1 MSFVVVVVVV
11 MTVYSDEEEDS
22 DEEPDE
28 WGKFLHLKEKVCSV
42 DQIHADP
49 GVNSTKKYKCTL
61 QVRPLFLHTYN
72 GIMYMYEHS
81 AVVTIY
87 TCNSFIELALVVL

>member
-1 MSFVVVVVVV
+1 

-42 DQIHADP
+42 CQIHADP
-49 GVNSTKKYKCTL
+49 N
-61 QVRPLFLHTYN
+61 F
-72 GIMYMYEHS
+72 
-81 AVVTIY
+81 
-87 TCNSFIELALVVL
+87 VL

>member
-1 MSFVVVVVVV
+1 MSFVVVVVAVV
-11 MTVYSDEEEDS
+11 VVVVVAMTVYSDEEEDS

-49 GVNSTKKYKCTL
+49 GVIQQRNTSVFYESNPCFYKFT
-61 QVRPLFLHTYN
+61 PI
-72 GIMYMYEHS
+72 GIH
-81 AVVTIY
+81 
-87 TCNSFIELALVVL
+87 